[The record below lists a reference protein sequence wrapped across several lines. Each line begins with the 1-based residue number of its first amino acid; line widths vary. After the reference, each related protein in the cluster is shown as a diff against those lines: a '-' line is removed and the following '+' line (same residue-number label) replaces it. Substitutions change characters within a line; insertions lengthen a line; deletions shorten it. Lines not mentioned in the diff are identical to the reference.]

1 MTPRIYQS
9 DVITSITSKFSNE
22 SSRIVLASATG
33 SGKTEMAIMLIDS
46 FVRLNL
52 GKVLVIA
59 HHTNIIKNNFCDR
72 LRDVN
77 PDFSWS
83 DDSIGVDCFVVIR
96 QNIIN
101 LDLSQFSLV
110 IIDEAHQ
117 NYFADTIQS
126 RIDYI
131 KHQVLLTAT
140 PSKFVADGSFDILA
154 VARLDIPNQY
164 YARLNFQIINADN
177 KLEKSDF
184 TADGV
189 VKSTFDFTIKEAKS
203 AVDSVMTY
211 IADGKKLFICRDI
224 KQANITAKYLTSLG
238 IDSFVSDSK
247 SDADGKIADSFK
259 RGDIQSLVVVDRMRL
274 GYSDNTLYYTI
285 DLTFTHNADTIH
297 QMMSRSN
304 RGVQIQNKFFIKVTN
319 DRLNTLTRVIVS
331 ASIALMK
338 RENLLAYNGK
348 NFKGVQIPVMRQTSK
363 SSSKKIAFS
372 GSSIT
377 IPDFGNVQNF
387 FDDCDFVDAETV
399 LTQLGLLTTQFKH
412 TYESVIE
419 ASKHYSSFQAF
430 AKANKTLAT
439 FLRTQKLTEKFID
452 EKGWS
457 MKKPRNVVTYTSEEA
472 FDLARTLDFPG
483 DLMTNHK
490 CLYDWCQRNGILNSL
505 VYKSGMTKTQM
516 QEYKA
521 RTSAR
526 VRASRKYSAKL
537 RAEKKQLD

>member
-1 MTPRIYQS
+1 MDYFALKSDIAAVLTQS
-9 DVITSITSKFSNE
+9 QDWWPADFGNYGPLFIRMAWHSAGTYRTGDGRGG
-22 SSRIVLASATG
+22 SS
-33 SGKTEMAIMLIDS
+33 
-46 FVRLNL
+46 
-52 GKVLVIA
+52 
-59 HHTNIIKNNFCDR
+59 
-72 LRDVN
+72 
-77 PDFSWS
+77 
-83 DDSIGVDCFVVIR
+83 GVDCFVVIR

-140 PSKFVADGSFDILA
+140 PSKFVADGSFDNLA

-304 RGVQIQNKFFIKVTN
+304 RGVQIQNKYFIKVTN

-331 ASIALMK
+331 ASISLMK

-412 TYESVIE
+412 TYESVIV